1 MTRKRYQKLMR
12 GAFSKIFKDYKD
24 RTGNSFAGAGRIYRM
39 FDDHFPLSCHG
50 EIGGKDSY
58 YEAWADMRKSVFP
71 EFPER

>member
-24 RTGNSFAGAGRIYRM
+24 RNGKSLPGGGRIYRM
-39 FDDHFPLSCHG
+39 INDYFPLSCHG
-50 EIGGKDSY
+50 VVGGKDSY
-58 YEAWADMRKSVFP
+58 YETWANMRKNGFS

>member
-24 RTGNSFAGAGRIYRM
+24 RTGNSFIGAGRIYRI
-39 FDDHFPLSCHG
+39 FDDHFLLSR
-50 EIGGKDSY
+50 GGKDSY
-58 YEAWADMRKSVFP
+58 YEAWADIRKIVFP